1 MNPTYLMII
10 VTVVFLIFCII
21 GYYLYQETQF
31 RKMVESTFNQKTDDI
46 LMHSNKK
53 IVFEGEDRRLTV
65 KLDGGEIIQR
75 DLAVNVA
82 KTEVKETLVKITPE
96 KINTGFIDISEEK
109 SINAKLTSLSIFDE
123 VTFEEVKEPA
133 VEIKSEE
140 KSVENIP
147 DDSVEAFF
155 AKLDK
160 IKFPFSDEIHAGLDY
175 VVDIVFEEKI
185 KIKTLLNIA
194 QFTQKNFRFYV
205 LDKNDDWNK
214 FEAGKK
220 YVISS
225 LKLVLELVD
234 RDGII
239 NQAQIANIYNAMYKF
254 AVEKNG
260 HIRVS
265 DYVVDLDRVR
275 SLVGHIEDIELNLN
289 LYLIAKDALSYK
301 EVSTFLNKN
310 GFVEASGIFS
320 FIKDGVE
327 VFTISDENN
336 QALKLGNEY
345 KLFSISTKLH
355 LQKSPLNVIDTIF
368 DFAEKFMQSF
378 ESRILTTNKLI
389 FGEKEY
395 QALIDYITEYMA
407 SSQKY
412 GIELGGELLCRVY

>member
-21 GYYLYQETQF
+21 GYYLYQEAKF

-65 KLDGGEIIQR
+65 KLASGSIIQR
-75 DLAVNVA
+75 DKSVIMLQADA
-82 KTEVKETLVKITPE
+82 ASKEALLETKPEEVSVDVM
-96 KINTGFIDISEEK
+96 NISEEQI
-109 SINAKLTSLSIFDE
+109 INEKASALSIFDE
-123 VTFEEVKEPA
+123 VVLEEVKIQ
-133 VEIKSEE
+133 VEHIPEE
-140 KSVENIP
+140 IP

-160 IKFPFSDEIHAGLDY
+160 IDFPFSNEVHPGLDLI
-175 VVDIVFEEKI
+175 VDIVFEENI

-194 QFTQKNFRFYV
+194 QFTQKKFRFYV
-205 LDKNDDWNK
+205 LDKNETWGK
-214 FEAGKK
+214 FEIGKK
-220 YVISS
+220 YVTSG

-234 RDGII
+234 CDGII
-239 NQAQIANIYNAMYKF
+239 NQAQISNIYNTMYKF
-254 AVEKNG
+254 AMEKNG

-265 DYVVDLDRVR
+265 DYESDLDKIRTMV
-275 SLVGHIEDIELNLN
+275 LHIEDVELDLN
-289 LYLIAKDALSYK
+289 LYLIAQDALKYK
-301 EVSTFLNKN
+301 DVSMFLSRN
-310 GFVEASGIFS
+310 GFVETSGIFS
-320 FIKDGVE
+320 FIKDGVD

-345 KLFSISTKLH
+345 KLFSITTKLH
-355 LQKSPLNVIDTIF
+355 LQKSPLDVIDIIF
-368 DFAEKFMQSF
+368 DFAEKFMHSF

-395 QALIDYITEYMA
+395 QALIDYTTEYI
-407 SSQKY
+407 SSSKKY
-412 GIELGGELLCRVY
+412 GIELGGELLRRVY